1 MQEKL
6 LFTILGGLIIS
17 LLINV
22 LTITLLYK
30 KQSVTNEIDNLK
42 QKNKHNK
49 NSTIDNDIK
58 ADIQSKDT
66 KEKRPRRRK
75 LFNKKD

>member
-1 MQEKL
+1 MQNFL
-6 LFTILGGLIIS
+6 LGWAICAT
-17 LLINV
+17 LLAV
-22 LTITLLYK
+22 LLMFLLYK
-30 KQSVTNEIDNLK
+30 KQSVTNDIDNLK

-49 NSTIDNDIK
+49 NSTINNDIK